1 LSLVFENP
9 LFKKKIMSFTSEI
22 ADFLSR
28 IRVAYLSKDLSVRL
42 RLCKTTLQLSSIF
55 YRQGLIQSF
64 SVADSRT
71 IIFRLKY
78 KNNRPLINQLQIVS
92 TPGRRVYWNC
102 RQIALQ
108 LNKHSIGTIYILSTP
123 AGLRTHG
130 ECLASTSGGG
140 EVLLKLNIT

>member
-1 LSLVFENP
+1 
-9 LFKKKIMSFTSEI
+9 MSFTSEVS
-22 ADFLSR
+22 DFLSR

-42 RLCKTTLQLSSIF
+42 RLCKTTLQLSSVF
-55 YRQGLIQSF
+55 QRQGLIQSF
-64 SVADSRT
+64 FIADSRT

-78 KNNRPLINQLQIVS
+78 KNNRPLIHNIKIVS
-92 TPGRRVYWNC
+92 TPGRRLYWNC

-108 LNKHSIGTIYILSTP
+108 SNKHSLGTLYILSTP

-130 ECLASTSGGG
+130 ECLTTAVGGG